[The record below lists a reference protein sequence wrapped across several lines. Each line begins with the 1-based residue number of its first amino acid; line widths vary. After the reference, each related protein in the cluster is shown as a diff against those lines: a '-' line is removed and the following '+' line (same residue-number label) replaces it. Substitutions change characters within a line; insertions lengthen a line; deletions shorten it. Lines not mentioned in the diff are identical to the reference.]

1 MEAVE
6 VNDYGEDLVVD
17 DDGDAV
23 DDHEVDESDELAVD
37 DCEADVDELLH
48 EERHQLLHLFL
59 EEL

>member
-1 MEAVE
+1 M
-6 VNDYGEDLVVD
+6 NDYGEDLVVD

-48 EERHQLLHLFL
+48 EERHQLMHLL
-59 EEL
+59 